1 MPGLFL
7 KFPGVI
13 TTGEVAKL
21 PLFSGLAESELE
33 FVTRSVADI
42 RLITGE
48 YAVHEGESR
57 ALFVTVEGRLE
68 ATKIIDGVERVVG
81 VRIPG
86 DLFGEIPIAL
96 NTPFA
101 ASLRATEPSRVIR
114 MEAKEFHT
122 LAAAAPKISEIIV
135 AAAMDRVEGLQEIS
149 AREPSPELRV
159 IGPRFDPAC
168 YVLRD
173 FLDRNEVPFDW
184 LTPDDPAVNALDIKP
199 EDLDRCPI
207 VRLEDGK
214 LVYKPTTRE
223 IAEAVGLPIAPLH
236 ADYDV
241 VIVGGGPAG
250 LAAAV
255 YGASEGLRTVLIEST
270 APGGQAGQSSRI
282 ENYLGF
288 PVGVSGSELARR
300 ALQQAKRLGAE
311 IIVTRSVERIDA
323 NSHTVTLDGG
333 EALHANTIIL
343 ALGVTWRRLP
353 IESVDRFIGRGV
365 YYGAARSE
373 ASVAQG
379 KDIYMIGAGNSAGQ
393 AALFF
398 ANHARSVTLLVR
410 GDALTK
416 SMSHYLIEQL
426 MTKSNV
432 SVELQ
437 SEVVAAFGG
446 DHLEA
451 IEVLDRA
458 TGKTE
463 RRDAAALF
471 VLIGADAETNWLPT
485 EIARDDQGFV
495 LAGADVLKTGL
506 WKFDRD
512 PYLVE
517 TTVPGIFAVGDIRA
531 GSVKRVA
538 AGVGEGSMAIAF
550 VHQHMQNA

>member
-1 MPGLFL
+1 
-7 KFPGVI
+7 VI
-13 TTGEVAKL
+13 STSEVAKI
-21 PLFSGLAESELE
+21 PLFSDLAEKELE
-33 FVTRSVADI
+33 FVTQSVADI
-42 RLITGE
+42 RLVAGE
-48 YAVHEGESR
+48 YAIHEGESR

-68 ATKIIDGVERVVG
+68 ATKVIDGIERVVG
-81 VRIPG
+81 FRNPG
-86 DLFGEIPIAL
+86 DLFGEIPIVL

-101 ASLRATEPSRVIR
+101 ASLRAAEPSRVIR
-114 MEAKEFHT
+114 MEAREFHT
-122 LAAAAPKISEIIV
+122 LAAAEPKISEV
-135 AAAMDRVEGLQEIS
+135 LAAAALDRVEGLQEIN
-149 AREPSPELRV
+149 AQPSRPELQV
-159 IGPRFDPAC
+159 IGPRFDPVC
-168 YVLRD
+168 YLLRD

-184 LTPDDPAVNALDIKP
+184 VTPDDPAVNALHIKP

-207 VRLEDGK
+207 VRLEDGT
-214 LVYKPTTRE
+214 LLYNPSTRE
-223 IAEAVGLPIAPLH
+223 IAEAVGLSIAPLH

-288 PVGVSGSELARR
+288 PVGVSGNELARR

-311 IIVTRSVERIDA
+311 IIVTRSVESIDA
-323 NSHTVTLDGG
+323 NSHSVILDG
-333 EALHANTIIL
+333 ADVLNAHTIIL

-353 IESVDRFIGRGV
+353 IESIERFIGRGV

-373 ASVAQG
+373 AGVAQG
-379 KDIYMIGAGNSAGQ
+379 KDIYLIGAGNSAGQ

-410 GDALTK
+410 GDALPK

-432 SVELQ
+432 HVELQ
-437 SEVVAAFGG
+437 SEVTAAYGN

-451 IEVLDRA
+451 IEIADRA
-458 TGKTE
+458 TGVTD
-463 RRDAAALF
+463 RREAAALF
-471 VLIGADAETNWLPT
+471 VLIGADAETDWLPA
-485 EIARDDQGFV
+485 EIARDDRGYV
-495 LAGADVLKTGL
+495 LAGADVLKSGL
-506 WKFDRD
+506 WKGVRD

-517 TTVPGIFAVGDIRA
+517 TTVAGIFAVGDIRA

-550 VHQHMQNA
+550 VHQHLQNA